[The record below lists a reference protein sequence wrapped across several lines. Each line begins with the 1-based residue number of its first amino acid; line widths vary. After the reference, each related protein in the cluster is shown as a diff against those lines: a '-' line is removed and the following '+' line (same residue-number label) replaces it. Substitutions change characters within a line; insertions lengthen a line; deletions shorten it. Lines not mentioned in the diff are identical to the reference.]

1 MVQSK
6 TQTARL
12 ANTFGGLGY
21 LSLCF
26 QWLWVGAAL
35 LPSLLENE
43 SIRTFL
49 IPDPS
54 QPIITSQP
62 LESTLSPILLL
73 LSIIITVVVVL
84 VSAIILIRLPI
95 AIAKTGKKTVQSTA
109 EAIIPVVTHHHKLP
123 ARKRRILTAKI
134 IKYIKFTL
142 CILPIL
148 LLFIFIS
155 FVTSQISNELL
166 VLIEAILTIGSLL
179 WFSLQYLTARW
190 QKVTPENLF

>member
-1 MVQSK
+1 MTQKK
-6 TQTARL
+6 THTARL
-12 ANTFGGLGY
+12 ANTFGGFGY

-49 IPDPS
+49 IPDPG
-54 QPIITSQP
+54 QPAITSQP
-62 LESTLSPILLL
+62 LESTFSPILLL
-73 LSIIITVVVVL
+73 LSVIITVVVVL
-84 VSAIILIRLPI
+84 VSAIILIRLPV

-123 ARKRRILTAKI
+123 AKKRRVLTAKI
-134 IKYIKFTL
+134 VKYIKFTL

-148 LLFIFIS
+148 LLLIFIS
-155 FVTSQISNELL
+155 LATGQISNELL
-166 VLIEAILTIGSLL
+166 IFIEAILTIGSLL
-179 WFSLQYLTARW
+179 WFSLQYLTARL
-190 QKVTPENLF
+190 QKVATENLF